1 MKKVIA
7 LIIALS
13 LMAMWQLSNG
23 LNESFVEL
31 VCLSVCSLLVIYIL
45 GFGVYCLACF
55 LMPRYVDDEDLKDNG
70 L

>member
-31 VCLSVCSLLVIYIL
+31 VVLAMGVLLVIYIL

-55 LMPRYVDDEDLKDNG
+55 FMPRYVDDEDLNDKG